1 MKQILF
7 SYNLSSIFSYKKKD
21 PLNCDLLRYQK
32 VSADTTTLNQ
42 FEAYSSNQLHY
53 FDLFFVFPQS
63 ICFLKHFPQ
72 FCHIQFW

>member
-42 FEAYSSNQLHY
+42 IEAYRSNQLHY
-53 FDLFFVFPQS
+53 LDFFLYFRSQ
-63 ICFLKHFPQ
+63 CAF
-72 FCHIQFW
+72 